1 MQYIQ
6 HRKPD
11 SQENKLLL
19 SRFMLQTTDKLMGFV
34 KMNKIF

>member
-19 SRFMLQTTDKLMGFV
+19 SRFMLQTIEELMGFV
-34 KMNKIF
+34 KMNKMF